1 MPSPSCLAVGV
12 AGVPMAREIIDRLL
26 RPKIAGN
33 QPLPRAGRFVHDAD
47 VYAAAPTTSRPRTRP
62 RRRPAPGPAGTSSTR
77 CTTSKRAG
85 GRRVDGSGTWK
96 VAGGG
101 HGTLPEEGAAA
112 EQGESSASLTEWRM
126 HEYGIIQE
134 EQPLILCEVYRSPSR
149 GRRSTG
155 DHKIFHLCRLLSRRL
170 VARELQEEC
179 CKITRTLHPG
189 LWLNTRT
196 MPCITAIRSA

>member
-155 DHKIFHLCRLLSRRL
+155 DHKATLS
-170 VARELQEEC
+170 
-179 CKITRTLHPG
+179 
-189 LWLNTRT
+189 
-196 MPCITAIRSA
+196 